1 MNLRSDS
8 ARKSALEPESKPE
21 IGGNQLHHKDMSN
34 YVFIPLSP
42 IDTNTLFP

>member
-1 MNLRSDS
+1 MILWSVS
-8 ARKSALEPESKPE
+8 GRKCALEPESKPE
-21 IGGNQLHHKDMSN
+21 IDGKQLHHKDMSN